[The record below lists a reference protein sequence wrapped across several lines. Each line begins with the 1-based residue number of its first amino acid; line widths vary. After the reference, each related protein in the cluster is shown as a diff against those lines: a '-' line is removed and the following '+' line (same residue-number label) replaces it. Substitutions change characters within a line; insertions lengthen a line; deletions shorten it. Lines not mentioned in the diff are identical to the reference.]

1 MQIFNTLLL
10 VAVAVSAAPATT
22 KEPKQVSESPVPQAT
37 QPPKVQ
43 APREV
48 ATEVVQAEAT
58 ATPTPQA
65 KPPSPC
71 TAFGLFSCAKDTRTL
86 YQCGYTEGNVL
97 SWRLHSQCGTGTVCV
112 DNGPNGFVGCQVAS
126 PSQVHGVEQGE
137 DAVNSRAQS
146 DIDVDY
152 HYHGG
157 RGGYGGYRGHPWRGE
172 NGEYGHG
179 GYEHGEGGGYR
190 RDSEGNVDADYHS
203 YRGHGGH
210 GGHNGYEGHGGY
222 HGGHEHGSGSG
233 GYRRD
238 VEGNKADDSYYSDS
252 CYNGSFSC
260 GSDGRTLYQCG
271 YVQGNVLSWR
281 FHSQCQHGTYCVDNG
296 RNGFVG
302 CQ

>member
-10 VAVAVSAAPATT
+10 VAVAVSAAPAAT

-43 APREV
+43 APRKV

-58 ATPTPQA
+58 ATPIPQA

-137 DAVNSRAQS
+137 DAVA
-146 DIDVDY
+146 DY
-152 HYHGG
+152 HYYGG
-157 RGGYGGYRGHPWRGE
+157 RGGYGGYRGHPWRDEDGD
-172 NGEYGHG
+172 YGRG
-179 GYEHGEGGGYR
+179 GEGGGYR
-190 RDSEGNVDADYHS
+190 RDSEGTVDADYHYYGGHGGYGGYRGHPWRDEDGDYGYRRDSEGTVDADYHS
-203 YRGHGGH
+203 HGGR
-210 GGHNGYEGHGGY
+210 GGHDGYEGHGGY

-233 GYRRD
+233 GHRRD
-238 VEGNKADDSYYSDS
+238 TGS
-252 CYNGSFSC
+252 NG
-260 GSDGRTLYQCG
+260 Y
-271 YVQGNVLSWR
+271 
-281 FHSQCQHGTYCVDNG
+281 
-296 RNGFVG
+296 VG

>member
-10 VAVAVSAAPATT
+10 VAVAVSAAPATI

-43 APREV
+43 APRKV

-137 DAVNSRAQS
+137 DAVA
-146 DIDVDY
+146 DY
-152 HYHGG
+152 HYYGG
-157 RGGYGGYRGHPWRGE
+157 RGGYGGYRGHPWRDE
-172 NGEYGHG
+172 DGEYGRG
-179 GYEHGEGGGYR
+179 GEGGGYR
-190 RDSEGNVDADYHS
+190 RDSEGTVDADYHSHGGRGGHDGYEGRGRYHGGHEHGSGSGGHRRDTEGNVDADYHS
-203 YRGHGGH
+203 HGSYGGHGGH

-238 VEGNKADDSYYSDS
+238 VEGNKQADDSYSSGS
-252 CYNGSFSC
+252 CYNGSFS
-260 GSDGRTLYQCG
+260 
-271 YVQGNVLSWR
+271 
-281 FHSQCQHGTYCVDNG
+281 
-296 RNGFVG
+296 
-302 CQ
+302 